1 MSVTYGTSGGST
13 ATTSPYSAT
22 ISPAASRGFLV
33 VFVGWE
39 YTSGATVTSV
49 TYAGH
54 TMSRA
59 GLITDAVNTYRMERF
74 WLNYTEDS
82 GDLVVTMSTGTIN
95 FIVGWLAFAGAHL
108 TNPQRDGSSNTG
120 SDTTPTNSVSSSLN
134 DWMGQAVAF
143 SSSFDFTPGWTS
155 GQNDRIGQLTIG
167 TIRMRFS
174 TCAGVAGTK
183 VLDAGISATSRWVS
197 EAMSV
202 QPPAGGVLWRPSGI
216 SGGMRA
222 LLGGMQ
228 G

>member
-1 MSVTYGTSGGST
+1 MAVTYGTSGGST

-22 ISPAASRGFLV
+22 INPLASRGFIV

-59 GLITDAVNTYRMERF
+59 GLVTDGANTYRMERF

-108 TNPQRDGSSNTG
+108 TNPQRDGSSNMGFSTAL
-120 SDTTPTNSVSSSLN
+120 TNSVTSSLD

-143 SSSFDFTPGWTS
+143 PASVTFTPGWTS
-155 GQNDRIGQLTIG
+155 GQDDRIGQLTIG
-167 TIRMRFS
+167 TIRMKFN

-183 VLDAGISATSRWVS
+183 VLDAGIVSISRWVS
-197 EAMSV
+197 EAMSI
-202 QPPAGGVLWRPSGI
+202 QPPAGGIQRRGSGI

-222 LLGGMQ
+222 LFGGMQ

>member
-1 MSVTYGTSGGST
+1 MAVTYGTSGGST
-13 ATTSPYSAT
+13 AAASPYSAT
-22 ISPAASRGFLV
+22 ISPAASRGFLLP
-33 VFVGWE
+33 FVGWE

-59 GLITDAVNTYRMERF
+59 GLITDGDNNYRMERF

-108 TNPQRDGSSNTG
+108 TNPQRDGSSNTAF
-120 SDTTPTNSVSSSLN
+120 STTPTNSVTSSL
-134 DWMGQAVAF
+134 DDCMAQAVAF
-143 SSSFDFTPGWTS
+143 SSSLTFTPGWTS
-155 GQNDRIGQLTIG
+155 GQDDRIGQLTIG

-183 VLDAGISATSRWVS
+183 VLDAGISTASRWVS

-202 QPPAGGVLWRPSGI
+202 QPPFRQPLPYPGIALFLDPPRP
-216 SGGMRA
+216 
-222 LLGGMQ
+222 
-228 G
+228 